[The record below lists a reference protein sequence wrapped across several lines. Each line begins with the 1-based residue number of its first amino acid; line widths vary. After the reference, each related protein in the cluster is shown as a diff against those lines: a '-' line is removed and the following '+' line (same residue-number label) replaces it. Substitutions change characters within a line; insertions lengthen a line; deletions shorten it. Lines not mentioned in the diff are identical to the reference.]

1 MTFYSTTQPGLDGD
15 AFAIETIHLSDDA
28 IEQAV
33 HLAQPI
39 ANEQRQW
46 QTYLNALAL
55 FGFEAWLAE
64 RSSELRVNRDRTSL
78 FDSATANLIEA
89 VCHLNVNG
97 FNLCLIAQGSL
108 TDNQVSLPR
117 TVVDIPEF
125 IPHFYVVVDV
135 QEEEETAVVKGFV
148 SYPQLIEHRDTLG
161 LTPEEDWTYSFP
173 LDCFDT
179 EPSHLLLEL
188 RCLTPSAIPLPPIP
202 SDRRLQLAQMRSQ
215 LEIKLP
221 QLQSPASQL
230 WQVLTWE
237 QATFVLTRSE
247 LRTWLY
253 QLQTDP
259 QSQSTLRNY
268 LYDVLSRITRN
279 VINVGRWLQDEL
291 DELAQELSWQLLPSL
306 TPATAMRS
314 PTAELDAI
322 VQQLEYNN
330 VEIPPQAKGAYRNL
344 QVADIPLRLYAITWP
359 LLSATV
365 PEWAL
370 LIILGT
376 ESPTGFPEGLTLQ
389 ISDQTESLVEQEL
402 EVNSSYFFTSV
413 VGTWQETFRVTIRLG
428 SDIEYILPA
437 FGFNL

>member
-15 AFAIETIHLSDDA
+15 AFAIETIQLGDDA
-28 IEQAV
+28 INQAI

-64 RSSELRVNRDRTSL
+64 RSSDLTVNRDRTSL
-78 FDSATANLIEA
+78 FDPATANLIEA

-108 TDNQVSLPR
+108 IDDQVSLPR

-135 QEEEETAVVKGFV
+135 QEEEETAVVRGFL
-148 SYPQLIEHRDTLG
+148 SYPQLIEQRDTLG
-161 LTPEEDWTYSFP
+161 LAVEDDWTYSFP
-173 LDCFDT
+173 LNAFDCD
-179 EPSHLLLEL
+179 PNHLLLEL
-188 RCLTPSAIPLPPIP
+188 RCLNPRAIPLPPIP
-202 SDRRLQLAQMRSQ
+202 NDRRLQLAHKRSQ
-215 LEIKLP
+215 LETKLP
-221 QLQSPASQL
+221 QFQSPAFQL
-230 WQVLTWE
+230 WQILTWE
-237 QATFVLTRSE
+237 QATLVLTRSE

-259 QSQSTLRNY
+259 QSQSILQNY
-268 LYDVLSRITRN
+268 LSDLLSRLTRN

-306 TPATAMRS
+306 TPASAMRS

-330 VEIPPQAKGAYRNL
+330 LQIPPQAKGAYHNL
-344 QVADIPLRLYAITWP
+344 QVADTPLRLYAITWP
-359 LLSATV
+359 LLSGTV

-370 LIILGT
+370 LLILGT
-376 ESPTGFPEGLTLQ
+376 QSPTGFPEGLTLR
-389 ISDQTESLVEQEL
+389 ISDQTAILVEQEL
-402 EVNSSYFFTSV
+402 DGSSSYFFTSV
-413 VGTWQETFRVTIRLG
+413 VGTREETFRVTIRLG
-428 SDIEYILPA
+428 SDIEHTLPA